1 MALDIKTRENEEV
14 RNFVKSSLPGRE
26 VYCNYLS
33 DSSRMHLCN
42 RCIQEQIDNKSL
54 QSIKL
59 LKMFR
64 MAEDDHTKWNEG
76 LAEEHLDDHPERWL
90 YSMNLQNPSILA
102 KKGQPCLQYHATPY
116 RLKQVQDHA
125 FLQQRYRK

>member
-1 MALDIKTRENEEV
+1 MALDIKTRVNEEV

-33 DSSRMHLCN
+33 DFSRMHLCN

-76 LAEEHLDDHPERWL
+76 LAEEHLDD
-90 YSMNLQNPSILA
+90 MCKILNDSF
-102 KKGQPCLQYHATPY
+102 H
-116 RLKQVQDHA
+116 
-125 FLQQRYRK
+125 QRE

>member
-1 MALDIKTRENEEV
+1 MALDIYTWVNEEV
-14 RNFVKSSLPGRE
+14 EKFVKSSLPGRE

-33 DSSRMHLCN
+33 DSSTMHLCN
-42 RCIQEQIDNKSL
+42 RCIQEQIDNKSQ

-76 LAEEHLDDHPERWL
+76 LAEEHLDDMCKILNDSFIKESDSIQLPTSERL
-90 YSMNLQNPSILA
+90 VGSSILSPRYA
-102 KKGQPCLQYHATPY
+102 SWNQEILPISQ
-116 RLKQVQDHA
+116 LKN
-125 FLQQRYRK
+125 

>member
-1 MALDIKTRENEEV
+1 MALDIYTWVNEEV
-14 RNFVKSSLPGRE
+14 EKFVKSSLPGRE

-33 DSSRMHLCN
+33 DSSTMHLCN
-42 RCIQEQIDNKSL
+42 RCIQEQIDNKSQ

-76 LAEEHLDDHPERWL
+76 LAEEHLDDMCKILNDSFIKESDSIQLPTSERL
-90 YSMNLQNPSILA
+90 VGSSIPSPRYASWNQKILPIS
-102 KKGQPCLQYHATPY
+102 Q
-116 RLKQVQDHA
+116 LKN
-125 FLQQRYRK
+125 